1 MFKMNRCDSYADTRL
16 LATDQEAP
24 QEGEQPGKRKRKACI
39 WQQNLVGVH
48 EKKAKSATNHCK
60 WD

>member
-1 MFKMNRCDSYADTRL
+1 MSKMNRYDSCADTRL
-16 LATDQEAP
+16 LATDQEEP

-39 WQQNLVGVH
+39 WQQSLVSVH

-60 WD
+60 LD